1 MFGQHWS
8 SYLCLSFSLIFVKLL
23 WYYLIVFNVMNSVMT
38 ILITM
43 ILIRIITVLIL
54 IVVEGKTHI
63 PLFQGRSTSGA
74 IPRDSLVAE
83 RMWSHLYVTKLKKKT
98 TGSSTYVYS
107 HWVNCW
113 VLNILICP
121 EFKVVMLNMWVD
133 VNVESI

>member
-54 IVVEGKTHI
+54 IVVEEKTHI

-83 RMWSHLYVTKLKKKT
+83 RMWSHLYVRKFTKKKKT

-113 VLNILICP
+113 VLNILFYP
-121 EFKVVMLNMWVD
+121 
-133 VNVESI
+133 